1 MKKNLPIL
9 IALAAL
15 LIFGAVRYDHFIS
28 AYNITS
34 FWRYNSMFA
43 LISVGMAFVIITGG
57 IDLSVGAVA
66 AMASVVAALAS
77 PHGGLAAVLAGA
89 GAGLAVGVL
98 NGLVITHL
106 RILPFIVTLATSLGA
121 HGLALLLGHNDA
133 VSIAPDSSFGNFGQ
147 GDIFG
152 LPIPGVVA
160 ALAAILG
167 WLALRST
174 RFGRHALAIGGSE
187 EASRLMGLNVDRT
200 LVAVYALSGLLAGV
214 AGAILAAQ
222 FGAGQPN
229 EGVGWELFA
238 ISAVVLGRNAAHR
251 RTRLDR
257 NDDGGRRVAGAGVQP
272 AELRERA
279 RVYQFVGVLA
289 VGDTRRIPAAGDRA
303 AGAGAQE
310 AGERGDAR
318 ALKFAGEPGNV
329 TPKKPG
335 RSTRHDRNAPAG
347 FHRPSLTRRTRLP
360 SGYR

>member
-9 IALAAL
+9 LALAAL
-15 LIFGAVRYDHFIS
+15 LVLGVLRYDHFAS
-28 AYNITS
+28 AYNINS

-66 AMASVVAALAS
+66 ALASVVGALAS
-77 PHGGLAAVLAGA
+77 AHGGVAAVLADA

-98 NGLVITHL
+98 NGLVITHM

-121 HGLALLLGHNDA
+121 HGMALLLGHNDA
-133 VSIAPDSSFGNFGQ
+133 VSIAPTSSFGNFGQ
-147 GDIFG
+147 GDLWG
-152 LPIPGVVA
+152 LPIPGIVA
-160 ALAAILG
+160 AVAAILG

-200 LVAVYALSGLLAGV
+200 LVAVYALSGLLAGL

-238 ISAVVLGRNAAHR
+238 ISAVVLGG
-251 RTRLDR
+251 TLLT
-257 NDDGGRRVAGAGVQP
+257 GGQGSIAMTIAGVALLGLVFNLLNFENGLGFISLSAYWQSVIRGVF
-272 AELRERA
+272 LLLVIVLQA
-279 RVYQFVGVLA
+279 RVLRKRVTVTKLA
-289 VGDTRRIPAAGDRA
+289 
-303 AGAGAQE
+303 
-310 AGERGDAR
+310 
-318 ALKFAGEPGNV
+318 
-329 TPKKPG
+329 
-335 RSTRHDRNAPAG
+335 H
-347 FHRPSLTRRTRLP
+347 
-360 SGYR
+360 

>member
-9 IALAAL
+9 LALAAL
-15 LIFGAVRYDHFIS
+15 LVLGVLRYDHFAS
-28 AYNITS
+28 AYNINS

-66 AMASVVAALAS
+66 ALASVVAALAS
-77 PHGGLAAVLAGA
+77 PHGGEVAVVAGA

-98 NGLVITHL
+98 NGLVITHM

-121 HGLALLLGHNDA
+121 HGMALLLGHNDA
-133 VSIAPDSSFGNFGQ
+133 VSIAPSSSFGNFGQ
-147 GDIFG
+147 GDLLS
-152 LPIPGVVA
+152 LPIPGIVA
-160 ALAAILG
+160 AVAAILG

-200 LVAVYALSGLLAGV
+200 LVAVYALSGLLAGL

-238 ISAVVLGRNAAHR
+238 ISAVVLGG
-251 RTRLDR
+251 TLLT
-257 NDDGGRRVAGAGVQP
+257 GGQGSIAMTIAGVALLGLVFNLLNFENGLGFISLSAYWQSVIRGVF
-272 AELRERA
+272 LLLVIVLQA
-279 RVYQFVGVLA
+279 RVLRKRVTVTKLA
-289 VGDTRRIPAAGDRA
+289 
-303 AGAGAQE
+303 
-310 AGERGDAR
+310 
-318 ALKFAGEPGNV
+318 
-329 TPKKPG
+329 
-335 RSTRHDRNAPAG
+335 H
-347 FHRPSLTRRTRLP
+347 
-360 SGYR
+360 

>member
-9 IALAAL
+9 LALAAL
-15 LIFGAVRYDHFIS
+15 LLLGVLRYDHFAS

-66 AMASVVAALAS
+66 ALASVVAALAS
-77 PHGGLAAVLAGA
+77 PHGGLIAVLAGA
-89 GAGLAVGVL
+89 GAGLAIGVL
-98 NGLVITHL
+98 NGLVITHM

-147 GDIFG
+147 GDLLS
-152 LPIPGVVA
+152 LPIPGIVA
-160 ALAAILG
+160 AVAVVLG

-200 LVAVYALSGLLAGV
+200 LVAVYALSGLLAGL

-238 ISAVVLGRNAAHR
+238 ISAVVLGG
-251 RTRLDR
+251 TLLT
-257 NDDGGRRVAGAGVQP
+257 GGQGSIAMTIAGVALLGLVFNLLNFENGLGFISLSAYWQSVIRGVFLLLVIVLQARVLRKRVAVTK
-272 AELRERA
+272 
-279 RVYQFVGVLA
+279 LA
-289 VGDTRRIPAAGDRA
+289 
-303 AGAGAQE
+303 
-310 AGERGDAR
+310 
-318 ALKFAGEPGNV
+318 
-329 TPKKPG
+329 
-335 RSTRHDRNAPAG
+335 H
-347 FHRPSLTRRTRLP
+347 
-360 SGYR
+360 

>member
-28 AYNITS
+28 AYNISS

-77 PHGGLAAVLAGA
+77 THGGLVAVLAGA

-98 NGLVITHL
+98 NGLVITHM

-147 GDIFG
+147 GDVFG

-160 ALAAILG
+160 AVAAILG

-238 ISAVVLGRNAAHR
+238 ISAVVLGG
-251 RTRLDR
+251 TLLT
-257 NDDGGRRVAGAGVQP
+257 GGEGSVAMTIAGVLLLGLVFNLLNFENGVGFVSLSAYWQSVIRGVF
-272 AELRERA
+272 LLLVIVLQA
-279 RVYQFVGVLA
+279 RVLKQRGRKTV
-289 VGDTRRIPAAGDRA
+289 AAG
-303 AGAGAQE
+303 
-310 AGERGDAR
+310 
-318 ALKFAGEPGNV
+318 
-329 TPKKPG
+329 
-335 RSTRHDRNAPAG
+335 
-347 FHRPSLTRRTRLP
+347 
-360 SGYR
+360 

>member
-9 IALAAL
+9 LALVAL
-15 LIFGAVRYDHFIS
+15 IVLGVLRYDHFAS
-28 AYNITS
+28 AYNINS

-57 IDLSVGAVA
+57 IDLSVGTVA
-66 AMASVVAALAS
+66 ALASVVAALMS
-77 PHGGLAAVLAGA
+77 PHGGLVAVLAGA

-98 NGLVITHL
+98 NGLVITHM

-133 VSIAPDSSFGNFGQ
+133 VSIAPTSSFGNFGQ
-147 GDIFG
+147 GDLWG
-152 LPIPGVVA
+152 LPIPGIVA
-160 ALAAILG
+160 AVAAVLG

-200 LVAVYALSGLLAGV
+200 LIAVYALSGLLAGM

-238 ISAVVLGRNAAHR
+238 ISAVVLGG
-251 RTRLDR
+251 TLLT
-257 NDDGGRRVAGAGVQP
+257 GGQGSIAMTIAGVALLGLVFNLLNFENGLGFISLSAYWQSVIRGVF
-272 AELRERA
+272 LLLVIVLQA
-279 RVYQFVGVLA
+279 RVLKKRVTVTKLA
-289 VGDTRRIPAAGDRA
+289 R
-303 AGAGAQE
+303 
-310 AGERGDAR
+310 
-318 ALKFAGEPGNV
+318 
-329 TPKKPG
+329 
-335 RSTRHDRNAPAG
+335 
-347 FHRPSLTRRTRLP
+347 
-360 SGYR
+360 

>member
-9 IALAAL
+9 LALAAL
-15 LIFGAVRYDHFIS
+15 LVLGVLRYDHFAS

-66 AMASVVAALAS
+66 ALASVVAALAS
-77 PHGGLAAVLAGA
+77 PHGGVAAVLAGA
-89 GAGLAVGVL
+89 GAGLAIGVL
-98 NGLVITHL
+98 NGLVITHM

-147 GDIFG
+147 GDLWG
-152 LPIPGVVA
+152 LPIPGIVA
-160 ALAAILG
+160 AVAAVLG

-200 LVAVYALSGLLAGV
+200 LVAVYALSGLLAGI

-238 ISAVVLGRNAAHR
+238 ISAVVLGG
-251 RTRLDR
+251 TLLT
-257 NDDGGRRVAGAGVQP
+257 GGQGSIAMTIAGVALLGLVFNLLNFENGLGFISLSAYWQSVIRGVF
-272 AELRERA
+272 LLLVIVLQA
-279 RVYQFVGVLA
+279 RVLRKRVVVTKLA
-289 VGDTRRIPAAGDRA
+289 HCA
-303 AGAGAQE
+303 
-310 AGERGDAR
+310 
-318 ALKFAGEPGNV
+318 
-329 TPKKPG
+329 
-335 RSTRHDRNAPAG
+335 
-347 FHRPSLTRRTRLP
+347 
-360 SGYR
+360 

>member
-77 PHGGLAAVLAGA
+77 THGGLVAVLAGA

-160 ALAAILG
+160 LVAAILG

-238 ISAVVLGRNAAHR
+238 ISAVVLGG
-251 RTRLDR
+251 TLLT
-257 NDDGGRRVAGAGVQP
+257 GGQGSIAMTMAGVALLAVVFNLLNFENGLGYISLSAYWQSVIRGVF
-272 AELRERA
+272 LLLVIVLQA
-279 RVYQFVGVLA
+279 RVLKKRVKGATLA
-289 VGDTRRIPAAGDRA
+289 
-303 AGAGAQE
+303 
-310 AGERGDAR
+310 
-318 ALKFAGEPGNV
+318 
-329 TPKKPG
+329 
-335 RSTRHDRNAPAG
+335 H
-347 FHRPSLTRRTRLP
+347 
-360 SGYR
+360 